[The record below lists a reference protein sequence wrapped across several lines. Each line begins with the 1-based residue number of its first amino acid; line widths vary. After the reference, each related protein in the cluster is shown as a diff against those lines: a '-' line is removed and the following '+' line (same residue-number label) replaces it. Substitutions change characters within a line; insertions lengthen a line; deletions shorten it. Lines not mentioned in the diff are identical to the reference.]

1 MRRGRVFSSFRG
13 RCGKVC
19 LVRDSDSTQQSVD
32 ASKPAAGAAL
42 RITLI
47 GLLVSVGLATVKL
60 IGGVVGNSSAL
71 VADAIESFA
80 DSASSLVVLQGIRV
94 ARKPPDED
102 HPYGHGK
109 AEAVSALIVCV
120 LLLVAAGFIAVESA
134 QQILTPHGPPKA
146 WTLIVLGGVVLV
158 KEVLFRVVGRIAERE
173 ASNAAHADAW
183 HHRADAITSV
193 AAFVGVTLAV
203 WGPGW
208 FGSPQL
214 VYADEV
220 AAIVASGIIVY
231 TALRLLHDPL
241 HELLDAA
248 PADLLEEIRTVASSV
263 EGVRGVEKVL
273 ARKSGPKYLVDMHLH
288 VDATITI
295 REAHAIGG
303 KVRATVRQR
312 VPRVRDVLTHVEP
325 V

>member
-1 MRRGRVFSSFRG
+1 MERTHQKSAIVCGNVRVVSDATNKSTETLPSEPG
-13 RCGKVC
+13 QGK
-19 LVRDSDSTQQSVD
+19 
-32 ASKPAAGAAL
+32 AL
-42 RITLI
+42 RITLV

-60 IGGVVGNSSAL
+60 VGGIVGNSSAL
-71 VADAIESFA
+71 IADAIESFA

-134 QQILTPHGPPKA
+134 QQMLTPHGPPKA
-146 WTLIVLGGVVLV
+146 WTLFVLGGVVVV
-158 KEVLFRVVGRIAERE
+158 KEVLFRVVGKIAEME
-173 ASNAAHADAW
+173 ESNAAHADAW

-193 AAFVGVTLAV
+193 AAFVGVTLAI

-248 PADLLEEIRTVASSV
+248 PPDLLEEIRSVASSV

-303 KVRATVRQR
+303 KVRATVRER

-325 V
+325 A

>member
-1 MRRGRVFSSFRG
+1 MVSDATNKPNETPPSAPEQ
-13 RCGKVC
+13 GK
-19 LVRDSDSTQQSVD
+19 
-32 ASKPAAGAAL
+32 AL
-42 RITLI
+42 RITLV
-47 GLLVSVGLATVKL
+47 GLLASVGLATVKL
-60 IGGVVGNSSAL
+60 VGGIVGNSSAL
-71 VADAIESFA
+71 IADAIESFA
-80 DSASSLVVLQGIRV
+80 DSASSLVVLQGIRI

-134 QQILTPHGPPKA
+134 QQMLTPHGPPKA
-146 WTLIVLGGVVLV
+146 WTLFVLGGVVVV
-158 KEVLFRVVGRIAERE
+158 KEVLFRVVGRIAEME
-173 ASNAAHADAW
+173 ESNAAHADAW

-248 PADLLEEIRTVASSV
+248 PPDLLEEIRSVASSV

-288 VDATITI
+288 VDATISI
-295 REAHAIGG
+295 RDAHAIGG

-325 V
+325 A

>member
-1 MRRGRVFSSFRG
+1 MSENLLKSDDQKPREPGQ
-13 RCGKVC
+13 GK
-19 LVRDSDSTQQSVD
+19 
-32 ASKPAAGAAL
+32 AL
-42 RITLI
+42 RITVV
-47 GLLVSVGLATVKL
+47 GLLASIGLATVKL
-60 IGGVVGNSSAL
+60 IGGIVGNSSAL

-158 KEVLFRVVGRIAERE
+158 KEVLFRVVGRVAEME
-173 ASNAAHADAW
+173 ESNAAHADAW

-193 AAFVGVTLAV
+193 AAFVGVTLAI

-208 FGSPQL
+208 FGSPRL

-248 PADLLEEIRTVASSV
+248 PPDLLEEIRTVAASV

-288 VDATITI
+288 VDASITI

-303 KVRATVRQR
+303 RVRATVRRR
-312 VPRVRDVLTHVEP
+312 VQRVRDVLTHVEP
-325 V
+325 A